1 MKSRPSS
8 LAFDYV
14 TGLLADFNL
23 TFSHNE
29 KNPTLNDWHSCG
41 LEHISQCT
49 SNNGLPLAADAALL
63 AFKSLCE
70 TNIPIKSG
78 SALLSERAQINEAKG
93 TSPANTSGT
102 ARLLKCSNGHIILN
116 LARDDDWDLLDAL
129 FETNVAPNWDT
140 IECACVQ
147 KSAEELVNRGRLIG
161 LAIAK
166 ADEIPM
172 QSTWINK
179 LNFGIQKLKQK
190 PLRVIDFSAL
200 WAGPLCGHLLE
211 LAGCEVIKVES
222 ISRPDGARKGSD
234 LFYDLLNQGKASL
247 ALDFSSKNDIAKL
260 KTLIQRADIVIEAS
274 RPRAL
279 RQLGIV
285 AEDLINQ
292 TPGLSWCSITAYGRD
307 DPYANWI
314 GYGDDVAVAAGL
326 SARHFEQYGKWQIL
340 GDAIADPLTGLHAAL
355 ACVASQLNGGG
366 ELLDVSM
373 FGVTAYALNQL
384 SDISYEQN
392 IEQHITRAATIRAA
406 ALGADNLKFGF
417 KAIQ

>member
-1 MKSRPSS
+1 MTLRSSS

-23 TFSHNE
+23 TFSNNE
-29 KNPTLNDWHSCG
+29 KNPTLHNWHSCG

-49 SNNGLPLAADAALL
+49 SNNGLPLAADAALI
-63 AFKSLCE
+63 AFKSLCKTE
-70 TNIPIKSG
+70 ISVKSG
-78 SALLSERAQINEAKG
+78 SELLSERALINGAI
-93 TSPANTSGT
+93 TTPPANTSGT
-102 ARLLKCSNGHIILN
+102 ARLIKCSNGHIILN
-116 LARDDDWDLLDAL
+116 LARNDDWDLLDAL
-129 FETNVAPNWDT
+129 FETNVSPNWDV
-140 IECACVQ
+140 IESICVQ

-166 ADEIPM
+166 ADEVPM
-172 QSTWINK
+172 QSRWINK
-179 LNFGIQKLKQK
+179 LNIGVQKLKHK
-190 PLRVIDFSAL
+190 PLRVIDLSAL

-234 LFYDLLNQGKASL
+234 LFYDLLNQGKASV
-247 ALDFSSKNDIAKL
+247 ALNFSSKNDIAKL
-260 KTLIQRADIVIEAS
+260 KTLIQCADIVIEAS

-285 AEDLINQ
+285 AEDLIKQ

-314 GYGDDVAVAAGL
+314 GYGDDVAVAAGI
-326 SARHFEQYGKWQIL
+326 SAKHFEQYGKWQIL

-373 FGVTAYALNQL
+373 FGVTAYALTQL
-384 SDISYEQN
+384 SDISDEQN
-392 IEQHITRAATIRAA
+392 IEQHITRSATIQAA